1 MARMTVTLKAD
12 MKRGSFYWVA
22 TVEADSKDEA
32 IVAAEHLFQEEMEKA
47 GDWSFD
53 DFEVTAETQE

>member
-22 TVEADSKDEA
+22 TVDAESKDEA
-32 IVAAEHLFQEEMEKA
+32 IVAAENLFQAEMEKA
-47 GDWSFD
+47 GDWSFG
-53 DFEVTAETQE
+53 DFEVTLDQPA